1 MKKLAD
7 LLFSYYL
14 MGFILLAFAV
24 SIATATFI
32 ENDFGTATA
41 RAAVYNSQWF
51 EILLFVGIVNLTGII
66 ITRKLYRKEKFT
78 IFIFH
83 FSFLVILLGSAIT
96 RFFGSEG
103 SMHIREG
110 ASSNQI
116 VSEGIYIRGNA
127 ITNADTAFAE
137 KKIIVSPYNN
147 NKYKLKFPHASK
159 SITVECTDIIPKA
172 TPVSK
177 ESVNG
182 HPLLEIVIAAMEGRE
197 TIPLLAGDTKQIG
210 HFTLSFE
217 DTLKRNAMMIWHA
230 DSGLYFKAPF
240 VVIASSM
247 MSQTSDTLPA
257 NVVHPFHIKNLYLV
271 GGMQLVAKS
280 YFASGEI
287 DYISAPREEQS
298 NLPTAFKLKVKVDND
313 SKAVTYLAT
322 EQMPNSPLQV
332 RCGDVL
338 FNLSVGPKTIQVP
351 FSLKLNKFIVEHY
364 PGSNSPSWFESK
376 ITVIDPEKPEPKD
389 TRIFMNNVLKYKGYR
404 FYQSSYDN
412 DERGTIL
419 SVNSDFWGTLV
430 TYLGYIL
437 MAGGMMISLLSRNS
451 RFIKLAGELKLLNDK
466 KKQLSAIILVLM
478 LLVFGRTNN
487 ASAQDIPDSLIV
499 NKEQVKKFSQ
509 LLVQD
514 VGGRVKPIN
523 SLSSELIRK
532 ISRKTSFIGLNS
544 DEVLL
549 SMITHPAYWQ
559 AIPMIKFSHPDIAK
573 MLNVEGSYVSFQ
585 GLFDPLNPNRYV
597 LSDVVGEAYRKKPA
611 YRSKMEN
618 ELIRLDERANL
629 CYLIYTGDFF
639 RIFPKPGDK
648 NNTWY
653 SPEDAAAAFHGDD
666 SLFVTNAFNMYLDIL
681 RMKPSPNNVAQANEV
696 IDALQNFQLKYGKDI
711 IPADF
716 KRRLETIYNK
726 VNIFDR
732 LSSLYGLVGF
742 ILLILQFIGLFKPRM
757 NLKTAID
764 VSRILIITGFVMH
777 FFGLAA
783 RWYISGHAPW
793 SNGYESLIYIA
804 FATILAGIIFSKK
817 TGIALSSTALLAWII
832 LHVAHLSWMDPEITN
847 LVPVLKSYWLMIHV
861 AIITAS
867 YGFLALG
874 ALLAFLNLIIMFAQ
888 SSKNYERIGITIN
901 ELSAVI
907 EMTLIVGLYL
917 LTIGTFLGGVWANE
931 SWGRYWGWDPKET
944 WALVTVLV
952 YAFVAHTRMI
962 PGLRS
967 PYLFNLLA
975 LVSFGCVIMT
985 YFGVNYYLSGLHSYA
1000 KGDPLPV
1007 PSFVYYTITVI
1018 AIVAM
1023 AALINQR
1030 MVRKSNN

>member
-1 MKKLAD
+1 MKKLAE

-14 MGFILLAFAV
+14 MGFVLIAFAV

-41 RAAVYNSQWF
+41 RAAVYNARWF
-51 EILLFVGIVNLTGII
+51 EILLLVGMINLSGII

-83 FSFLVILLGSAIT
+83 FSFLVILLGAAIT

-103 SMHIREG
+103 IMHIREG
-110 ASSNQI
+110 ASSSKI
-116 VSEGIYIRGNA
+116 VSEGTYIYGNA
-127 ITNADTAFAE
+127 ITNTDTAFAE
-137 KKIIVSPYNN
+137 KKIIVSPYNA

-172 TPVSK
+172 MPIGK
-177 ESVNG
+177 ESTNG
-182 HPLLEIVIAAMEGRE
+182 QPLLEIVVAAMQGRE
-197 TIPLLAGDTKQIG
+197 TITLLSGNSQQIG
-210 HFTLSFE
+210 HFTLSFD
-217 DTLKRNAMMIWHA
+217 DTLKRNGMMVWRT
-230 DSGLYFKAPF
+230 DSGLFFKAPF
-240 VVIASSM
+240 VVISSSM
-247 MSQTSDTLPA
+247 MGQASDTLHS
-257 NVVHPFHIKNLYLV
+257 NTIHPFHLKNLYLV
-271 GGMQLVAKS
+271 GNMQLVAKS
-280 YFASGEI
+280 YFPSGEI
-287 DYISAPREEQS
+287 DYIPAPSEEQS
-298 NLPTAFKLKVKVDND
+298 GLPTAFKLKITVDNE
-313 SKAVTYLAT
+313 SKTVAYLTAD
-322 EQMPNSPLQV
+322 QAPNPPIQV
-332 RCGDVL
+332 SCNNVH
-338 FNLSVGPKTIQVP
+338 FNLSVGSKFIQVP
-351 FSLKLNKFIVEHY
+351 FSLQLNKFIVEHY

-376 ITVIDPEKPEPKD
+376 ITVIDPGKKEPWE
-389 TRIFMNNVLKYKGYR
+389 TRIYMNNVLKYKGYR
-404 FYQSSYDN
+404 FYQSSYDK
-412 DERGTIL
+412 DEKGTVL
-419 SVNSDFWGTLV
+419 SVNRDFWGTLV

-437 MAGGMMISLLSRNS
+437 MAGGMMISLFSKNS
-451 RFIKLAGELKLLNDK
+451 RFIKLAGELKLLSVK
-466 KKQLSAIILVLM
+466 KKQLSAVILMFM
-478 LLVFGRTNN
+478 LLIFGGLGDV
-487 ASAQDIPDSLIV
+487 SAQGIPDSLKIS
-499 NKEQVKKFSQ
+499 KEQVHKFSQ

-514 VGGRVKPIN
+514 VGGRIKPIN

-532 ISRKTSFIGLNS
+532 ISRKTSLQGLNS
-544 DEVLL
+544 DEVVL

-559 AIPMIKFSHPDIAK
+559 TVPMIKFSHPEIAK
-573 MLNVEGSYVSFQ
+573 MLNVKGNYASFQ
-585 GLFDPLNPNRYV
+585 GLFDPLNPSKYV
-597 LSDVVGEAYRKKPA
+597 LADVVGEAYRKKPA
-611 YRSKMEN
+611 YRSKLDN

-639 RIFPKPGDK
+639 RIFPKPGEE

-653 SPEDAAAAFHGDD
+653 SPENAATAFHGDD
-666 SLFVTNAFNMYLDIL
+666 SLFVVNAFSLYLDVL
-681 RMKPSPNNVAQANEV
+681 RLKPSESNISQANE
-696 IDALQNFQLKYGKDI
+696 IIEALQNFQHKYGADV

-716 KRRLETIYNK
+716 KRKLETVYNK
-726 VNIFDR
+726 LNIFDR

-742 ILLILQFIGLFKPRM
+742 VLLILQFIALFKPRM

-764 VSRILIITGFVMH
+764 VSRILIIAGFILH
-777 FFGLAA
+777 FLGLAA

-804 FATILAGIIFSKK
+804 FATILAGILFSKK
-817 TGIALSSTALLAWII
+817 TGIALSATALLAWII

-847 LVPVLKSYWLMIHV
+847 LVPVLKSYWLVIHV

-888 SSKNYERIGITIN
+888 SAKNYERLGITIN
-901 ELSAVI
+901 ELSDVI

-952 YAFVAHTRMI
+952 YAFVAHIRMI
-962 PGLRS
+962 PGLKGT
-967 PYLFNLLA
+967 YLFNLLA
-975 LVSFGCVIMT
+975 LISFGCVIMT

-1000 KGDPLPV
+1000 KGDPLPI
-1007 PSFVYYTITVI
+1007 PSFVYYTLTVI
-1018 AIVAM
+1018 AIVAL
-1023 AALINQR
+1023 AAFINQR

>member
-14 MGFILLAFAV
+14 MGFVLLAFAV
-24 SIATATFI
+24 SIAAATFI
-32 ENDFGTATA
+32 ENDYGTETA
-41 RAAVYNSQWF
+41 RAAVYNARWF
-51 EILLFVGIVNLTGII
+51 EVLLFIGIINLSGVI

-83 FSFLVILLGSAIT
+83 FSFLVILVGAAIT

-103 SMHIREG
+103 TMHIREG
-110 ASSNQI
+110 ESSNQI
-116 VSEGIYIRGNA
+116 VSEGTYIYGTA
-127 ITNADTAFAE
+127 ITSSDTAYAE
-137 KKIIVSPYNN
+137 KKIIVSQYNT
-147 NKYKLKFPHASK
+147 NKYELKFRHASK
-159 SITVECTDIIPKA
+159 NITVECNDIIPNA
-172 TPVSK
+172 MSVSK
-177 ESVNG
+177 ESTDG
-182 HPLLEIVIAAMEGRE
+182 TPLLEIVVAAMSGRE
-197 TIPLLAGDTKQIG
+197 TIPFLSGDSKQIG
-210 HFTLSFE
+210 NFTLSFD
-217 DTLKRNAMMIWHA
+217 DTLKRNTMMVWHT
-230 DSGLYFKAPF
+230 DNGLFFKAPF
-240 VVIASSM
+240 VVISSSM
-247 MSQTSDTLPA
+247 MSQTSDTLQA
-257 NVVHPFHIKNLYLV
+257 NAIHPFHIKNLYLV
-271 GGMQLVAKS
+271 GNSQLVAKS
-280 YFASGEI
+280 FSPSAEI
-287 DYISAPREEQS
+287 DYVPASLKDQS
-298 NLPTAFKLKVKVDND
+298 GLPTAFKLKINVDNE
-313 SKAVTYLAT
+313 SKTLTYLAAD
-322 EQMPNSPLQV
+322 QMENSPAQV
-332 RCGDVL
+332 SCNNV
-338 FNLSVGPKTIQVP
+338 FFSLSVGHKPVQVP

-376 ITVIDPEKPEPKD
+376 ITIIDPEKPEPKD
-389 TRIFMNNVLKYKGYR
+389 TRIYMNNVLQYHGYR
-404 FYQSSYDN
+404 FYQSSYDK
-412 DERGTIL
+412 DEKGTIL
-419 SVNSDFWGTLV
+419 SVNRDFWGTLV

-437 MAGGMMISLLSRNS
+437 MAAGMLMALFSKNS
-451 RFIKLAGELKLLNDK
+451 RFMRLTKELNMLNERK
-466 KKQLSAIILVLM
+466 KELSAILILLM
-478 LLVFGRTNN
+478 LVVFGKPSNL
-487 ASAQDIPDSLIV
+487 SAQEVPDSV
-499 NKEQVKKFSQ
+499 KMNKEQVEKFSQ

-514 VGGRVKPIN
+514 VGGRIKPVN
-523 SLSSELIRK
+523 SLSSELVRK
-532 ISRKTSFIGLNS
+532 ISRKTTFLGLNS

-559 AIPMIKFSHPDIAK
+559 TVPMIKFSHAGIAE
-573 MLNVEGSYVSFQ
+573 MLNIKGSYVSFQ
-585 GLFDPLNPNRYV
+585 GLFDPQNPSHYI
-597 LSDVVGEAYRKKPA
+597 LGDVVGEAYRKKPA

-639 RIFPKPGDK
+639 RIFPKPEDE

-653 SPEDAAAAFHGDD
+653 SPENAATAFRGDD
-666 SLFVTNAFNMYLDIL
+666 SLFVVNAFNLYLDVL
-681 RMKPSPNNVAQANEV
+681 RMKPTHDNLAQANE
-696 IDALQNFQLKYGKDI
+696 IINALQNFQFKYGKEV
-711 IPADF
+711 IPSDF
-716 KRRLETIYNK
+716 KRKLETIYNK

-742 ILLILQFIGLFKPRM
+742 VLLILQFIALFKPRM

-764 VSRILIITGFVMH
+764 VSRILIVAGFILH

-804 FATILAGIIFSKK
+804 FATILAGIIFSRK

-832 LHVAHLSWMDPEITN
+832 LYVAHLSWMDPEITN

-867 YGFLALG
+867 YGFMALG

-888 SSKNYERIGITIN
+888 SAKNYERIGITIS

-952 YAFVAHTRMI
+952 YAFVAHMRMI
-962 PGLRS
+962 PGLRG

-975 LVSFGCVIMT
+975 VVTFGCVIMT

-1018 AIVAM
+1018 AIVAL
-1023 AALINQR
+1023 AAFINQR
-1030 MVRKSNN
+1030 MVRKSIS